1 MEVELLVNEVE
12 DELVYEVD
20 IISVLF
26 LFFFVSILVMF
37 RFFFLYL

>member
-37 RFFFLYL
+37 